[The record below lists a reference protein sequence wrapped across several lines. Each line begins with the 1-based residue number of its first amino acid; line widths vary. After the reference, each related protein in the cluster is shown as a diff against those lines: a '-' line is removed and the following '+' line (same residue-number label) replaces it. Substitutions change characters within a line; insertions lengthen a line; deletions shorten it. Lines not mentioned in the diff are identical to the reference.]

1 MASGNHKMT
10 IKTGIRGESVN
21 NLGQCRDKVPAQQ
34 QSALP
39 WHGMQYYRP
48 RERGELEESGK
59 SCASLLSTLKPSAM
73 LAWYKIQNISLYRYI
88 LS

>member
-21 NLGQCRDKVPAQQ
+21 NLGQSGDKVPAQQ

-39 WHGMQYYRP
+39 WHGMLYYRP
-48 RERGELEESGK
+48 RERGALEEGGK
-59 SCASLLSTLKPSAM
+59 EFCLP
-73 LAWYKIQNISLYRYI
+73 NLYSQAFSHVGMVQDTEHI
-88 LS
+88 TS